1 MSKKRFVF
9 TVALVAAMTVGV
21 LALTASPAAAGHHA
35 CPIPDCAACAP
46 TIIFQNGLIC
56 EFAGCI
62 VKPDGCKKCNY
73 TCHF

>member
-9 TVALVAAMTVGV
+9 TVALVAAMTVGA
-21 LALTASPAAAGHHA
+21 LALTASPAAAGRP
-35 CPIPDCAACAP
+35 CLIPTCAACAP
-46 TIIFQNGLIC
+46 TIIFPNGLIC
-56 EFAGCI
+56 EFDVCI